1 MPVFSGVMFG
11 QHGDHRA
18 AGFRPCAHLD
28 GCRVEI
34 RHGRAVLR
42 RTHVEPQGEHQRF
55 QTGVV
60 TPKDYNLKFV
70 LI

>member
-1 MPVFSGVMFG
+1 
-11 QHGDHRA
+11 
-18 AGFRPCAHLD
+18 
-28 GCRVEI
+28 
-34 RHGRAVLR
+34 VLR